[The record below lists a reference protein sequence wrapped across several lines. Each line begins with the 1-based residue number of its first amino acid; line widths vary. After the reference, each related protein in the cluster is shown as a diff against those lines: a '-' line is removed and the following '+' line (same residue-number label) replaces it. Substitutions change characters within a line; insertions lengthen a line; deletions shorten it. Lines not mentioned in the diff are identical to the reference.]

1 MVRSVAEAEAEV
13 ARILDELHAAG
24 EDLFQY
30 LQQPSSIDF
39 EAVGAI
45 VQGFAYADL
54 NGRRALEII
63 AHVNG
68 KQPRAVKTAYRDGKV
83 LPTLLA
89 QLDQLQLDSDEQEQ
103 CKTALSM
110 LISFSSTRHLLA
122 HWAVRRHRDHD
133 ALVALTM
140 NEREAFRRAGHE
152 PEPFKGSIAVIPM
165 PEVRANVPVMA
176 GNVDYIASR
185 VSQWWV
191 KFMAAKA

>member
-1 MVRSVAEAEAEV
+1 MRSVAEAEAEV
-13 ARILDELHAAG
+13 ARILDDLNSAG
-24 EDLFQY
+24 EGVFQY
-30 LQQPSSIDF
+30 LQQPSSKDF

-63 AHVNG
+63 AHING
-68 KQPRAVKTAYRDGKV
+68 QQPRAVNTAYRDGEV

-89 QLDQLQLDSDEQEQ
+89 RLDRIPLDSDEQKQ
-103 CKTALSM
+103 CRTALSM

-140 NEREAFRRAGHE
+140 NEREAFRRAKHE

-176 GNVDYIASR
+176 GNVDYLASR
-185 VSQWWV
+185 VSEWWV
-191 KFMAAKA
+191 KFITAKT